1 MIRNDRLLILGPA
14 RSWLCRRRLCKR
26 IVVFRLVPHLRIS
39 FIDVFTYFQVCMYN
53 CRNSNSKVVVVVR
66 IYPKFAVNIVFCEC
80 NSVFFLSQ
88 LLTKHHLNCIDA
100 DPIQAS
106 TFSRSLLIF
115 LFFARFFSPSAF
127 QPSARLLRYTIELC
141 ISAMTRSS
149 GTFQEHIS
157 AHLKTKKC
165 SPASICS
172 PALLVS
178 STLSVDAT

>member
-80 NSVFFLSQ
+80 NSVFFIAASYKASSQ
-88 LLTKHHLNCIDA
+88 LYRRRSYSSKHIFAATSNIFVFR
-100 DPIQAS
+100 
-106 TFSRSLLIF
+106 TF
-115 LFFARFFSPSAF
+115 LFPFCVSAVC
-127 QPSARLLRYTIELC
+127 T
-141 ISAMTRSS
+141 
-149 GTFQEHIS
+149 
-157 AHLKTKKC
+157 
-165 SPASICS
+165 ASKIY
-172 PALLVS
+172 
-178 STLSVDAT
+178 D